1 MYTYWCAFWFVLIFL
16 ALYPIVFVS
25 LQRKSWLPIAN
36 RCNWLWGRLFFP
48 IIGIKICIDYRY
60 KPDTK
65 KVYVF
70 CANHF
75 SYLDIAVIQAILQN
89 HFAFIGKSS
98 VKHIPLLGYMFRKLH
113 IQVDRSEKES
123 RTQALRLSMEA
134 VAAGRSVMVFPEGGI
149 RIDAKS
155 IKQDEIPQMLKPL
168 KDGAFSMAIE
178 NQVPIIPISLIDNY
192 SIMPETTFYW
202 RKNLRVVF
210 HEPIETIGKTRN
222 DVEELREQVY
232 DIIQTS
238 INENYRGTVK

>member
-1 MYTYWCAFWFVLIFL
+1 M
-16 ALYPIVFVS
+16 
-25 LQRKSWLPIAN
+25 AN
-36 RCNWLWGRLFFP
+36 HCNWLWGRLFLP
-48 IIGIKICIDYRY
+48 IIGIRLSIEYKY
-60 KPDTK
+60 KPDPK

-75 SYLDIAVIQAILQN
+75 SYLDVAVIQAVLQN
-89 HFAFIGKSS
+89 HFAFVGKSS
-98 VKHIPLLGYMFRKLH
+98 VKNIPLLGYMFRKLH

-123 RTQALRLSMEA
+123 RTKALMLSMEA
-134 VAAGRSVMVFPEGGI
+134 ISEGRSVMVFPEGGI

-155 IKQDEIPQMLKPL
+155 IKDGEIPQMLKPF

-222 DVEELREQVY
+222 DVEEIREMVY
-232 DIIQTS
+232 DIIQTN
-238 INENYRGTVK
+238 INQHYLGTVK